1 MDGYKAVLTRLGLL
15 KMLGIL
21 VGLEV
26 RVVVSR
32 LARWGVRLS
41 RFGNRLELRTQNF
54 EIPVFLADTRKVRRQ
69 PAPTT
74 GDI

>member
-21 VGLEV
+21 AGLEV
-26 RVVVSR
+26 RVVSR

>member
-21 VGLEV
+21 AGLEV
-26 RVVVSR
+26 RVVSR

-41 RFGNRLELRTQNF
+41 RFGNRLELRTQNSEF
-54 EIPVFLADTRKVRRQ
+54 PVFLADMRKVRRQ

-74 GDI
+74 GDL